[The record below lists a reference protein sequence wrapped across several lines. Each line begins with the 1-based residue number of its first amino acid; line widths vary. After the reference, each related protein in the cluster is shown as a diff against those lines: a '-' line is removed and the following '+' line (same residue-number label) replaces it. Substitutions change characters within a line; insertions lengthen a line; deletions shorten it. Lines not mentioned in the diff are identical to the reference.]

1 MSEEQRQVLQMLQ
14 NGVIT
19 PEEAAQ
25 LLDALNTPA
34 PTRVTEPVFRD
45 PPPDMKRLRRH
56 WEVPFFAGLVL
67 LGVAGLCVSSVSN
80 TLLLICGWSLFA
92 LAGSIT
98 VIGWL
103 SQWSPWVHVRIHE
116 RDGSRIAISLP
127 LPLSLI
133 DELVG
138 LARPLVRRFTD
149 AETAENLDT
158 AAALL
163 TAFKGAPLDEPIT
176 VEVDEEDGDHVR
188 VYIG

>member
-1 MSEEQRQVLQMLQ
+1 MSEEQRQVLQMVQ

-25 LLDALNTPA
+25 LLDALNAPPPA
-34 PTRVTEPVFRD
+34 RVTEPVFYEA
-45 PPPDMKRLRRH
+45 PPDMKHLRRH
-56 WEVPFFAGLVL
+56 WEVPFFVGLIL
-67 LGVAGLCVSSVSN
+67 LGVAGLCVSNVSN

-92 LAGSIT
+92 LAGMIT

-103 SQWSPWVHVRIHE
+103 SQWSPWVHVRIRE

-133 DELVG
+133 DELVE
-138 LARPLVRRFTD
+138 LSRPLVRRFTD
-149 AETAENLDT
+149 AETVENLDT
-158 AAALL
+158 AATLL

-176 VEVDEEDGDHVR
+176 VEVDEPDGDHVR